1 MTIFLRARVA
11 LSLAAVLALVLPAA
25 VSAQSHQ
32 PPPEPP
38 ADWGPISINLEG
50 FEYPHPVEFMNFQ
63 VYGQD
68 VRIAYMDVA
77 PTGPANGHAV
87 VFHHGGS
94 YYGWYWKSQIEALAG
109 AGYRVVVKDRLGWG
123 KSSKPILPYSMSL
136 HASNTARLMEHLG
149 IAEAAIV
156 GHSIGGQMATRFAFL
171 YPEKT
176 THLVTVNQIGLTD
189 NRPGRGFRP
198 FDGQIDPDPD
208 LQRAYEADV
217 RTDTRRYVNWK
228 PEFIDH
234 LRIRHG
240 QRLSGDWP
248 RLAYVR
254 RLGGNLRSM
263 DTVVDDW
270 PHIRTKTLILGGE
283 IDGPDFPA
291 NARRAAEILPNGEV
305 FLIPNVGHNPHEEVP
320 DIVNAE
326 LIRFLGSD
334 PNVRRSAGRGS
345 RVTDGASRIREH
357 PGPTAWLPATQPR
370 TSASERPARGQ
381 PASAGSGE
389 HPGRDS
395 PHVLNRGVDHHRQD
409 EPAQPD
415 PRRVTGVCMRARGR

>member
-1 MTIFLRARVA
+1 MTIERLNLCACVA
-11 LSLAAVLALVLPAA
+11 LPLAAVLAFVLPVA
-25 VSAQSHQ
+25 VAAQSHH

-50 FEYPHPVEFMNFQ
+50 FEYPHPVEFMNFR
-63 VYGQD
+63 VFGQD

-77 PTGPANGHAV
+77 PAGPANGRAV

-94 YYGWYWKSQIEALAG
+94 YYGWYWKSQIEALTA

-149 IAEAAIV
+149 IDRAAIV
-156 GHSIGGQMATRFAFL
+156 GHSIGGQMSTRFAFL

-176 THLVTVNQIGLTD
+176 THLVTINQIGLTD
-189 NRPGRGFRP
+189 RRPGRGFNP
-198 FDGQIDPDPD
+198 FDGEVDADPD
-208 LQRAYEADV
+208 LQAAYEADV
-217 RTDTRRYVNWK
+217 RTDTRRYVEWK
-228 PEFIDH
+228 PEFLDH

-263 DTVVDDW
+263 DTVVNDW
-270 PHIRTKTLILGGE
+270 PHIETKTLILGGE
-283 IDGPDFPA
+283 IDGPEFPE
-291 NARRAAEILPNGEV
+291 NARRAAGILPNGEV
-305 FLIPNVGHNPHEEVP
+305 FLIPGVGHNPHEEVP

-326 LIRFLGSD
+326 LIRFLGTD
-334 PNVRRSAGRGS
+334 PSVPVGEEGR
-345 RVTDGASRIREH
+345 
-357 PGPTAWLPATQPR
+357 
-370 TSASERPARGQ
+370 
-381 PASAGSGE
+381 
-389 HPGRDS
+389 
-395 PHVLNRGVDHHRQD
+395 
-409 EPAQPD
+409 
-415 PRRVTGVCMRARGR
+415 

>member
-1 MTIFLRARVA
+1 MVIGRPAPFGFVA
-11 LSLAAVLALVLPAA
+11 LWLTIILTWVAPGAAP
-25 VSAQSHQ
+25 AQSPQ

-38 ADWGPISINLEG
+38 ADWGPMSINLEEY
-50 FEYPHPVEFMNFQ
+50 EYPHPVEFMNFP

-77 PTGPANGHAV
+77 PVGPANGRAV

-94 YYGWYWKSQIEALAG
+94 YYGWYWKRQIEALTAE
-109 AGYRVVVKDRLGWG
+109 GYRVVVKDRLGWG

-136 HASNTARLMEHLG
+136 HAANTARLMDHLG

-171 YPEKT
+171 YPERT
-176 THLVTVNQIGLTD
+176 THLVTINQIGLTD
-189 NRPGRGFRP
+189 RRPGRGFNP
-198 FDGQIDPDPD
+198 FDGEIDADPD
-208 LQRAYEADV
+208 LQAAYEADV
-217 RTDTRRYVNWK
+217 RTDTRRYVEWK
-228 PEFIDH
+228 PEFLDH

-263 DTVVDDW
+263 DTVVNDW
-270 PHIRTKTLILGGE
+270 PHIQTKTLILGGE

-326 LIRFLGSD
+326 LIRFFGAD
-334 PNVRRSAGRGS
+334 PDAPAGEGDR
-345 RVTDGASRIREH
+345 
-357 PGPTAWLPATQPR
+357 
-370 TSASERPARGQ
+370 
-381 PASAGSGE
+381 
-389 HPGRDS
+389 
-395 PHVLNRGVDHHRQD
+395 
-409 EPAQPD
+409 
-415 PRRVTGVCMRARGR
+415 

>member
-1 MTIFLRARVA
+1 MTIERPVPCSRVA
-11 LSLAAVLALVLPAA
+11 LSLLAVLALALPAA

-38 ADWGPISINLEG
+38 AEWGPISINLEG
-50 FEYPHPVEFMNFQ
+50 FEYPHPVEFMNFR
-63 VYGQD
+63 VFGQD

-77 PTGPANGHAV
+77 PVGPANGRAV
-87 VFHHGGS
+87 VLHHGGS
-94 YYGWYWKSQIEALAG
+94 YYGWYWKSQIEALTQ

-149 IAEAAIV
+149 IDEAAIV

-171 YPEKT
+171 YPTKT

-189 NRPGRGFRP
+189 RRAGRGFRP
-198 FDGQIDPDPD
+198 FDGEIDADPD
-208 LQRAYEADV
+208 LQQAYEADV
-217 RTDTRRYVNWK
+217 RTDTRRYVEWTPK
-228 PEFIDH
+228 FLDH

-254 RLGGNLRSM
+254 RLGGNLRSL
-263 DTVVDDW
+263 DTVVNDW

-326 LIRFLGSD
+326 LIRFLGTD
-334 PNVRRSAGRGS
+334 PGEAAGEGDR
-345 RVTDGASRIREH
+345 
-357 PGPTAWLPATQPR
+357 
-370 TSASERPARGQ
+370 
-381 PASAGSGE
+381 
-389 HPGRDS
+389 
-395 PHVLNRGVDHHRQD
+395 
-409 EPAQPD
+409 
-415 PRRVTGVCMRARGR
+415 

>member
-1 MTIFLRARVA
+1 MTVERQTQAPLIVA
-11 LSLAAVLALVLPAA
+11 LSLLLALGVVLPGAL
-25 VSAQSHQ
+25 SAQSHQ
-32 PPPEPP
+32 PPSEPP
-38 ADWGPISINLEG
+38 AEWGPISINMEEI
-50 FEYPHPVEFMNFQ
+50 EYPHPVEFMNFS

-77 PTGPANGHAV
+77 PVGPPNGRAV

-94 YYGWYWKSQIEALAG
+94 YYGWYWKSQIEALTAE
-109 AGYRVVVKDRLGWG
+109 GYRVVVKDRLGWG
-123 KSSKPILPYSMSL
+123 KSSKPILPYTMSL

-149 IAEAAIV
+149 ISEAAIV

-171 YPEKT
+171 YPEMT

-189 NRPGRGFRP
+189 NRAGRGFRP
-198 FDGQIDPDPD
+198 FDGQIDADPD
-208 LQRAYEADV
+208 MQAAYERDV
-217 RTDTRRYVNWK
+217 QTDTRRYVEWK
-228 PEFIDH
+228 PEFLEH

-283 IDGPDFPA
+283 IDGPSFPE
-291 NARRAAEILPNGEV
+291 NARRAVEVFPNAEV

-320 DIVNAE
+320 DIVNAQ

-334 PNVRRSAGRGS
+334 PN
-345 RVTDGASRIREH
+345 
-357 PGPTAWLPATQPR
+357 
-370 TSASERPARGQ
+370 
-381 PASAGSGE
+381 
-389 HPGRDS
+389 
-395 PHVLNRGVDHHRQD
+395 
-409 EPAQPD
+409 EPAAS
-415 PRRVTGVCMRARGR
+415 GGR